1 MGSESPLIL
10 QPGDSSLLCVSV
22 FNDELVMYV
31 GGQQGNAQMAEF
43 FGSHN
48 VMADIFYFTFGD
60 LWQNMWCLYV
70 DAI

>member
-1 MGSESPLIL
+1 
-10 QPGDSSLLCVSV
+10 
-22 FNDELVMYV
+22 MYV